1 MEIKKIEDSL
11 IDLSTILE
19 ETEKIK
25 IIERLEKENKR
36 DNIEKT
42 KRIRN

>member
-25 IIERLEKENKR
+25 IIERLETENKR